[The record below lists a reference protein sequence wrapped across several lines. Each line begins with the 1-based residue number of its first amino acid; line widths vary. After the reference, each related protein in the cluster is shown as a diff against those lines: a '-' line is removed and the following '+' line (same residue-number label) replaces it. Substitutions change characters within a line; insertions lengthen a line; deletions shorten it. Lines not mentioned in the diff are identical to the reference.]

1 MSSAYREINLSYLES
16 IADGDQS
23 IINELIIIFLDQIP
37 EFTEG
42 FKESFNNKNWKSLA
56 ALAHKAKSSV
66 LSMGMNELGNIDL
79 KNLELIAKTFR
90 IKELEKSGFLEDKE
104 KEELK
109 NLLLSLNNYPD
120 EKQIWIKENSN
131 EEMMDAIINKFLST
145 SHIACNE
152 LKTVL
157 EN

>member
-1 MSSAYREINLSYLES
+1 MSSAYQEINLSYLES
-16 IADGDQS
+16 IADGDQE
-23 IINELIIIFLDQIP
+23 IIKELIIIFLDQVP

-42 FKESFNNKNWKSLA
+42 FKKSFSTKNWKELA
-56 ALAHKAKSSV
+56 SIAHKAKSSV

-90 IKELEKSGFLEDKE
+90 IKELEKSGKLEAKE
-104 KEELK
+104 QEEFES
-109 NLLLSLNNYPD
+109 LLRSLSNYPN
-120 EKQIWIKENSN
+120 EKQEWIKENSQ
-131 EEMMDAIINKFLST
+131 EKTVEDIIKKFLNT
-145 SHIACNE
+145 CHIACDE

>member
-1 MSSAYREINLSYLES
+1 MSSVYREINLSYLES
-16 IADGDQS
+16 IADGDQG

-42 FKESFNNKNWKSLA
+42 FQESFNNKNW
-56 ALAHKAKSSV
+56 
-66 LSMGMNELGNIDL
+66 

-90 IKELEKSGFLEDKE
+90 IKELEKSGILEDKE
-104 KEELK
+104 REELK
-109 NLLLSLNNYPD
+109 NLLQSLHNYPD
-120 EKQIWIKENSN
+120 EKQAWISENSN
-131 EEMMDAIINKFLST
+131 EEMMDSIIKKFLST
-145 SHIACNE
+145 SHIACDE